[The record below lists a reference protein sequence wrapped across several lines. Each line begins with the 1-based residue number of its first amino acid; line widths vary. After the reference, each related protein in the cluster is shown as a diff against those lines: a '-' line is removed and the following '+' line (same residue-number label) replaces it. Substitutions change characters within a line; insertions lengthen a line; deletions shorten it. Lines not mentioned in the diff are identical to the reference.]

1 MEKVSC
7 ILVAFLVATSIE
19 RTRGQTMIGKCNL
32 TAFSGGGMKCQ
43 RDMIMA
49 LKDNANCSTAYR
61 NETACLNTHVDNCV
75 KDDLLY
81 ILKDEIGKLL
91 LLLLYHCGDLGF
103 EVMDINP
110 VILRQVKCDAA
121 DLNKMT
127 TCWDDFRETFQRNK
141 SDLSLCRKYAEGKQ
155 NCTNLARHACAGIC
169 DSISKDQYNPFCDN
183 HMDPPRTS
191 ELFDCIFTL
200 GCPLQVVFEEAK
212 KCDIQTY
219 VTNFA
224 NDTTPDCSTED
235 NKFKGCLAANLN
247 PKCFAIQRS
256 AMVSQDVI
264 RALDSISLSKR
275 LFCGPVEAV
284 NADSFHRSVKELANC
299 RPEFFKSAKTCAK
312 PFREVYSKVSS
323 KKSPGVCSAFSE
335 AKKCLNKATQDYCVF
350 NEATMKAAMFDNE
363 NPFCEGGKD
372 VLRTEADGKKA
383 NAATLFVIL
392 CSMVLSFV
400 GQDY

>member
-1 MEKVSC
+1 MQRGNKTAPTLHDMRVLVSATPSQKINT
-7 ILVAFLVATSIE
+7 ILSAITIWTLQELRS
-19 RTRGQTMIGKCNL
+19 
-32 TAFSGGGMKCQ
+32 
-43 RDMIMA
+43 
-49 LKDNANCSTAYR
+49 
-61 NETACLNTHVDNCV
+61 CLIVSS
-75 KDDLLY
+75 LL
-81 ILKDEIGKLL
+81 DARSKL
-91 LLLLYHCGDLGF
+91 F
-103 EVMDINP
+103 
-110 VILRQVKCDAA
+110 
-121 DLNKMT
+121 
-127 TCWDDFRETFQRNK
+127 
-141 SDLSLCRKYAEGKQ
+141 
-155 NCTNLARHACAGIC
+155 
-169 DSISKDQYNPFCDN
+169 
-183 HMDPPRTS
+183 
-191 ELFDCIFTL
+191 
-200 GCPLQVVFEEAK
+200 FEEAK

-247 PKCFAIQRS
+247 PKCSAIQRS

-284 NADSFHRSVKELANC
+284 NADSFHRSAKELANC
-299 RPEFFKSAKTCAK
+299 RPEFFKSAETCAK
-312 PFREVYSKVSS
+312 PFREVYSKASS

-350 NEATMKAAMFDNE
+350 NEATMKAAMFDSE

>member
-1 MEKVSC
+1 
-7 ILVAFLVATSIE
+7 
-19 RTRGQTMIGKCNL
+19 MIGKCNL

-75 KDDLLY
+75 KDDRLLY
-81 ILKDEIGKLL
+81 VFKDEIGKLL

-103 EVMDINP
+103 EVMDINQ
-110 VILRQVKCDAA
+110 VILKQVKCDAA

-155 NCTNLARHACAGIC
+155 NCANLARHACAGIC

-183 HMDPPRTS
+183 HMDPPGTS

-247 PKCFAIQRS
+247 PKCSAIQRS

-284 NADSFHRSVKELANC
+284 NADSFHRSAKELANC
-299 RPEFFKSAKTCAK
+299 RPQFFKSAETCAK
-312 PFREVYSKVSS
+312 PFREVYSKASS